1 MLREHLSKT
10 HSGLHVK
17 GTCGGDSDD
26 VIIAGALEDRVVNA
40 GVLLRTSN
48 AVPNKRADARR
59 RRSVHTCGQ
68 HARRSRTHACAAEPR
83 QRHSV
88 ATTRAAAWAPP
99 PQASRHRAIA
109 PSRHR
114 AIAPS
119 RHRAIAP
126 RTGARCSARK
136 RPVGTVHQRVAR
148 RGIRARA
155 RSRRVRHRPRR
166 RCRCTWRRC
175 R

>member
-114 AIAPS
+114 AIEPS
-119 RHRAIAP
+119 RHRAADGRTLLCSEAARRHSAP
-126 RTGARCSARK
+126 ARCAAGH
-136 RPVGTVHQRVAR
+136 P
-148 RGIRARA
+148 RARTVA
-155 RSRRVRHRPRR
+155 PGAAQ
-166 RCRCTWRRC
+166 TQETL
-175 R
+175 

>member
-109 PSRHR
+109 P
-114 AIAPS
+114 
-119 RHRAIAP
+119 